1 MKNIFPTV
9 LTTCLLL
16 CIVFVACE
24 DRLNAPIPEEKLIS
38 ILVDVHTAEAMT
50 ETEIQRVRDSIN
62 PIYYAQI
69 YEKYGVTSQDFDS
82 TMSVYAHNP
91 ERFDSVY
98 SRVQRIINIK
108 RDSFHN

>member
-1 MKNIFPTV
+1 MLFRS
-9 LTTCLLL
+9 
-16 CIVFVACE
+16 VFVACQ
-24 DRLNAPIPEEKLIS
+24 DSLNAPIPEEKLIS

-69 YEKYGVTSQDFDS
+69 YEKHGVTSQDFDS